1 MQEISMALRY
11 APEYWS
17 DIPNYEGYYQVS
29 NHGNV
34 RSLNRS
40 VVQQNGRKQFIKG
53 KTIKPHLTNKGYFKV
68 HLWRDGKKISRSIHR
83 LVAMAFLANS
93 LNKPQVNH
101 INGCKTDNN
110 LCNLEW
116 NTQSEQQIHAYQN
129 GLQARGEKHHY
140 AKLSLEEV
148 IQIKQ
153 SLKSQVLQKDLAAK
167 FNISQQTISAIK
179 TNSRWNDIAS

>member
-93 LNKPQVNH
+93 LNKPQVN
-101 INGCKTDNN
+101 
-110 LCNLEW
+110 ER
-116 NTQSEQQIHAYQN
+116 S
-129 GLQARGEKHHY
+129 
-140 AKLSLEEV
+140 S
-148 IQIKQ
+148 
-153 SLKSQVLQKDLAAK
+153 
-167 FNISQQTISAIK
+167 
-179 TNSRWNDIAS
+179 